1 MRPMN
6 KYFYILNW
14 TLLFALLLIVF
25 RISPAIGTHA
35 LSWGSFLGN
44 MMTGG
49 LLSWKYNHLDS
60 NSQKL
65 FAMRFFQK
73 KYGLEILS
81 QLSVL
86 SVMLLAAIC
95 LWNGFYF
102 LVGIFAMWFV
112 NILVEVAYAYF
123 LSHK

>member
-1 MRPMN
+1 MN

-35 LSWGSFLGN
+35 LSWGSILGN

-49 LLSWKYNHLDS
+49 LISWKYNHLDTKA
-60 NSQKL
+60 QKL
-65 FAMRFFQK
+65 FAERYFHK
-73 KYGLEILS
+73 EYGIEILS

-86 SVMLLAAIC
+86 LIVLLIAIYI
-95 LWNGFYF
+95 WHGFYF
-102 LVGIFAMWFV
+102 LVGIFAMWCI
-112 NILVEVAYAYF
+112 NILVEAAYAFF
-123 LSHK
+123 LSHKQQ